1 MKCKCN
7 AKSLLQP
14 VFRVFRTTFTM
25 PGRNL
30 PASTRRGKGFTK
42 AETTTLLKAVERIL
56 PIDAEGWTKVHE
68 IFNSKHSS
76 RGVEG
81 LKRKFNKL
89 ANKPVPTGNPNIPED
104 VKLAKSIKGKL
115 FRRSGATNL
124 SDEEEE
130 EEEDE
135 EEEELDDDVVT
146 ETADENIPSQPL
158 ITEAEVQEILN
169 NEEEENNS
177 AIAVEVSEEVTDM
190 QAAVVAPPESSPTTA
205 MQQGTPSL
213 NRLAI
218 AAAQSSL
225 TNQRV
230 LQTGIRHGATCKK
243 QRVKSSKADSGMG
256 DMLEIMKMDMMS
268 QMQQRH
274 DQRESERER
283 REDER
288 IRREEERSRREEE
301 RSRRDEDSQ
310 FMRMMMMAMMG
321 NMRNPSPNTNAN
333 ANAENSNDQK
343 RKAEEKQE
351 E

>member
-14 VFRVFRTTFTM
+14 VFRIFRTTFTM
-25 PGRNL
+25 PSRNP
-30 PASTRRGKGFTK
+30 PASTRCGKGFTK
-42 AETTTLLKAVERIL
+42 AKTTTLLKAVEQIV
-56 PIDAEGWTKVHE
+56 PINAEGWAEVHE

-76 RGVEG
+76 HGVEG

-135 EEEELDDDVVT
+135 EEEELDDDIVT
-146 ETADENIPSQPL
+146 ETADKNIPSQPL

-177 AIAVEVSEEVTDM
+177 AVPVEVSEEVTDM

-205 MQQGTPSL
+205 IQQGTPSL

-225 TNQRV
+225 TNQRA
-230 LQTGIRHGATCKK
+230 LQTGIRHGATRKK
-243 QRVKSSKADSGMG
+243 QRVESSKADSGMG

-268 QMQQRH
+268 QMQQCH

-288 IRREEERSRREEE
+288 IRREEECSRREEE
-301 RSRRDEDSQ
+301 RSRCDEDSQ

-321 NMRNPSPNTNAN
+321 NMRNPSPNTNAS
-333 ANAENSNDQK
+333 ASAENSNDQK

>member
-7 AKSLLQP
+7 ATSLLQP

-25 PGRNL
+25 PSRNP

-42 AETTTLLKAVERIL
+42 AETTTLLKAVEWIV
-56 PIDAEGWTKVHE
+56 PIDAEGWAKGHE

-135 EEEELDDDVVT
+135 EEEELDDDIVT
-146 ETADENIPSQPL
+146 ETADENMPSQPL

-177 AIAVEVSEEVTDM
+177 AVAVEVSEEVTDM

-205 MQQGTPSL
+205 IQQGTPSL

-230 LQTGIRHGATCKK
+230 LQTGIRHGATRKK
-243 QRVKSSKADSGMG
+243 QRVESSKADSGMG

-268 QMQQRH
+268 QMQQCH

-288 IRREEERSRREEE
+288 IRREEEHSRREEE

-321 NMRNPSPNTNAN
+321 NMRNP
-333 ANAENSNDQK
+333 
-343 RKAEEKQE
+343 
-351 E
+351 

>member
-14 VFRVFRTTFTM
+14 AFCVFRTTFTM
-25 PGRNL
+25 PSCNS
-30 PASTRRGKGFTK
+30 PASTRRGKGFMK

-56 PIDAEGWTKVHE
+56 PIDAEGWTEVHD

-89 ANKPVPTGNPNIPED
+89 ANKRVPTGNPNIPED

-115 FRRSGATNL
+115 FCCSGATNL

-135 EEEELDDDVVT
+135 EEEELDDDIVA
-146 ETADENIPSQPL
+146 ETVDENIPSQPL
-158 ITEAEVQEILN
+158 ITEAEVQEVLN

-177 AIAVEVSEEVTDM
+177 TVAVEVSEEVTDT
-190 QAAVVAPPESSPTTA
+190 QATVVAPPESSPTTA
-205 MQQGTPSL
+205 VQQGTPSL

-230 LQTGIRHGATCKK
+230 LQTGIRHGATRKK
-243 QRVKSSKADSGMG
+243 QRVESSKADSGMG

-268 QMQQRH
+268 QMQQCH
-274 DQRESERER
+274 DQRESKREW
-283 REDER
+283 REDEQ
-288 IRREEERSRREEE
+288 IRREEEHSHREEERSRC
-301 RSRRDEDSQ
+301 DEDSQ

-321 NMRNPSPNTNAN
+321 NMRNPLPNTNAN
-333 ANAENSNDQK
+333 ASAKNSNDQK
-343 RKAEEKQE
+343 RKAEDKQQE
-351 E
+351 